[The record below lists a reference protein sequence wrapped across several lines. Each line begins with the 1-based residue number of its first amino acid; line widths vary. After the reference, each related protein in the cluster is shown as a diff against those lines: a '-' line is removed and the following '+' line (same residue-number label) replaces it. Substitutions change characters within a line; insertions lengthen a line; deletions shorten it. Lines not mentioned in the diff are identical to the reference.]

1 MNNKLMR
8 AMAFT
13 TALAITASAMSLSV
27 YAAPAKY
34 SSVEQGY
41 ITPVK
46 NQGQWGICW
55 AFSSTAISEAS
66 LIKEFPDKYKADTL
80 DLSENLFSYMISHPS
95 VYGKLNSSGDYAKY
109 TASSNTEYLTA
120 GGNVWNAG
128 LALMN
133 GIGPYYENSQ
143 YPYSSYGTPGI
154 VNKSF
159 TESEYYELRDSGMAK
174 LTGLYVANINQNNS
188 NNQLKELILTYGA
201 ASLSYCDTTNYGR
214 TDGKFG
220 DDGSSYYY
228 YCPEEY
234 TSNHAVTVVGWD
246 DSIPASAFKT
256 APAGNGAWLI
266 KNSWGDDSRDNGY
279 FWLSY
284 YDKSIM
290 SSGVAYDYTVDGA
303 DDYYNTLYSYD
314 GGNSSSWFG
323 YGLSTMYG
331 ANVFTAENA
340 SNITGAAVYTSKGM
354 DIELSVYTGLKDK
367 TNPTS
372 GTKAATA
379 TKENVGYEGYY
390 SLQFDS
396 SVKVQKGDTFAIVA
410 KITNNSGSA
419 MIYSEYG
426 YPMNG
431 LTYTLNA
438 NKGESYYTYDPNSF
452 WDDCANNKKNNL
464 MIKAYAVNAEC
475 AEHTYGDWIT
485 DTAATCT
492 KDGAKHRA
500 CKKCGA
506 VENGIIEKL
515 GHNYSAEWTVD
526 KPADCKNSGKK
537 SRHCTRCD
545 ARTDII
551 SIPSTGKHTYGDWQT
566 LRAATCTEEGERIR
580 YCLGGCGTSEK
591 EVIDALGH
599 DYSTEWTID
608 VSATCKNDGLKSHH
622 CKRCDER
629 TDLTAVPKTND
640 HKFGEWIIKKEAN
653 CTESGYKV
661 RQCLNGCGTSEEC
674 VTAPLGHKYVDT
686 VVKPTYAAQGYTL
699 HKCSVCGASYKDNET
714 AKLTLAKVTGFKV
727 KSLTSTNVTLQ
738 WNKNANASGY
748 EIEQYKSG
756 KWLNVAKITGNT
768 TTSYTVKGLAA
779 GTAGYKFRM
788 RAVKDGAY
796 SDYTSA
802 LSVNTNPYGVGGF
815 KCSSKSS
822 TSVTLKWNKGTT
834 ASGYQLQQYKDGKWV
849 TIYTGTKATDTS
861 YTVKKLKAGTAG
873 YRFRIRA
880 YKTYGNTK
888 QYGSWSS
895 EVKVNTNPYG
905 VGGFKCSSKTS
916 TSVTLKWNKGTTAS
930 GYQLQQYKDGKWVTI
945 YTGTKATNTSYT
957 VKGLKAGT
965 AGYRFRIRAYKTYGN
980 TKQYGSW
987 SSEVKV
993 NTNPYGVSG
1002 FKCSSKSSTSVTLKW
1017 NKGTTASGYQLQQYK
1032 DGKWVTIY
1040 TGTKATNTSYTVKG
1054 LKAGTA
1060 GYRFRI
1066 RAYKTYGNT
1075 KQYGSWSS
1083 EVKVNTNPYGVG
1095 GFKAKSK
1102 SYNSITLQWNKNTS
1116 ATGYELQKW
1125 NGKKWVALTKIA
1137 KNSTTTYT
1145 VKNLK
1150 ASTTYKYRIRAYKT
1164 IGKATQ
1170 YSAYSATLSANTI
1183 PTNVS
1188 RFRLNSKTGK
1198 MLNLGWDMSD
1208 DAAGYIVQ
1216 QYKGGKWVQVAKLG
1230 KSKDRVRIN
1239 DLSPSTTYKF
1249 RIRKYASIGK
1259 TTVYG
1264 NWSYKSFKTE
1274 GKDCVDEV
1282 KFTPRGEKIDTF
1294 VAAHMDEVWNEAYF
1308 DKPKEVWTKSEILR
1322 ARKYPIPMYG
1332 VIQVQYWFA
1341 DPLTIIGETDNG
1353 YYITSNNYY
1362 IYSEYVV
1369 ESKDP
1374 PELGT
1379 GIEPIPHY

>member
-1 MNNKLMR
+1 MNKKLIR
-8 AMAFT
+8 VTAFA
-13 TALAITASAMSLSV
+13 TALAIIASAMPLSV

-34 SSVEQGY
+34 SAVEQGY

-46 NQGQWGICW
+46 NQGNWGICW

-128 LALMN
+128 LAVMN

-143 YPYSSYGTPGI
+143 YPYSPYGTPDI

-228 YCPEEY
+228 YCPEKY

-303 DDYYNTLYSYD
+303 DDYYDTLYSYD

-331 ANVFTAENA
+331 ANVFTAEDA

-379 TKENVGYEGYY
+379 IKENVGYEGYY

-419 MIYSEYG
+419 MIYSEHSCD
-426 YPMNG
+426 MNG

-438 NKGESYYTYDPNSF
+438 NKGESYYKYDPNSS
-452 WDDCANNKKNNL
+452 WDDCANNKINNL

-475 AEHTYGDWIT
+475 TEHTYGDWITDKAATCTTDGAKHRVCKKCGATEKAVITKLGHSYSDEWTVDVPADCKNSGEESRHCTRCDARTDIKSIPATGKHTYGDWIT

-492 KDGAKHRA
+492 TDGTKHRV
-500 CKKCGA
+500 CTECGA
-506 VENGIIEKL
+506 VENDIIEKL

-526 KPADCKNSGKK
+526 KPADCKDSGEK

-545 ARTDII
+545 AKTDII
-551 SIPSTGKHTYGDWQT
+551 GIPSTGEHAYGEWQT
-566 LRAATCTEEGERIR
+566 VRAATCTEEGERVR
-580 YCLGGCGTSEK
+580 YCLGGCGTSQTEEIK
-591 EVIDALGH
+591 ALGH
-599 DYSTEWTID
+599 DYSTEWTFDIP
-608 VSATCKNDGLKSHH
+608 ATCKGEGLKSHH
-622 CKRCDER
+622 CTRCDDR
-629 TDLTAVPKTND
+629 ADLTVVPQSND
-640 HKFGEWIIKKEAN
+640 HNFGEWIINKEAN

-661 RQCLNGCGTSEEC
+661 RQCLNGCGTSEEV
-674 VTAPLGHKYVDT
+674 VTAPLGHKYVNT
-686 VVKPTYAAQGYTL
+686 VVKPTYTAKGYT
-699 HKCSVCGASYKDNET
+699 HHECSRCGDSYNDIET
-714 AKLTLAKVTGFKV
+714 AKLTLAAVGGFKV
-727 KSLTSTNVTLQ
+727 KTKDSTSITLQ

-748 EIEQYKSG
+748 IIETYNG
-756 KWLNVAKITGNT
+756 KTWTQLAKITSNNT
-768 TTSYTVKGLAA
+768 LACKVTKLSA
-779 GTAGYKFRM
+779 SKTYQYRIKAYKTEGK
-788 RAVKDGAY
+788 ATAY
-796 SDYTSA
+796 SANSA
-802 LSVNTNPYGVGGF
+802 TLSVNTNPSGM
-815 KCSSKSS
+815 
-822 TSVTLKWNKGTT
+822 
-834 ASGYQLQQYKDGKWV
+834 SGYKIK
-849 TIYTGTKATDTS
+849 
-861 YTVKKLKAGTAG
+861 
-873 YRFRIRA
+873 
-880 YKTYGNTK
+880 
-888 QYGSWSS
+888 
-895 EVKVNTNPYG
+895 
-905 VGGFKCSSKTS
+905 SKTS
-916 TSVTLKWNKGTTAS
+916 TSV
-930 GYQLQQYKDGKWVTI
+930 
-945 YTGTKATNTSYT
+945 
-957 VKGLKAGT
+957 
-965 AGYRFRIRAYKTYGN
+965 
-980 TKQYGSW
+980 
-987 SSEVKV
+987 
-993 NTNPYGVSG
+993 
-1002 FKCSSKSSTSVTLKW
+1002 
-1017 NKGTTASGYQLQQYK
+1017 
-1032 DGKWVTIY
+1032 
-1040 TGTKATNTSYTVKG
+1040 
-1054 LKAGTA
+1054 
-1060 GYRFRI
+1060 
-1066 RAYKTYGNT
+1066 
-1075 KQYGSWSS
+1075 
-1083 EVKVNTNPYGVG
+1083 
-1095 GFKAKSK
+1095 
-1102 SYNSITLQWNKNTS
+1102 TLQWNKNTS

-1125 NGKKWVALTKIA
+1125 DGKKWVSLTKITKNSTTTYTVKNLKA
-1137 KNSTTTYT
+1137 SATYKYRIRAYKTIGKATQYSGYSELSVNTNPSGMSGYKVKSKSYNSVTLQWNKNTSATGYELQKWDGKKWVSLTKITKNSTTTYT

-1170 YSAYSATLSANTI
+1170 YSGYSELSVNTNPSNMSGFKAKSTAKTSVILQWNKNTSATGYEI
-1183 PTNVS
+1183 Q
-1188 RFRLNSKTGK
+1188 KWDGK
-1198 MLNLGWDMSD
+1198 
-1208 DAAGYIVQ
+1208 
-1216 QYKGGKWVQVAKLG
+1216 KWVSAAKVT
-1230 KSKDRVRIN
+1230 KN
-1239 DLSPSTTYKF
+1239 STVTSTVKNLKKNTSYKF
-1249 RIRKYASIGK
+1249 RIRAYKTIGK
-1259 TTVYG
+1259 ATQYSSWSGTLTV
-1264 NWSYKSFKTE
+1264 KT
-1274 GKDCVDEV
+1274 K
-1282 KFTPRGEKIDTF
+1282 K
-1294 VAAHMDEVWNEAYF
+1294 
-1308 DKPKEVWTKSEILR
+1308 
-1322 ARKYPIPMYG
+1322 
-1332 VIQVQYWFA
+1332 
-1341 DPLTIIGETDNG
+1341 
-1353 YYITSNNYY
+1353 
-1362 IYSEYVV
+1362 
-1369 ESKDP
+1369 
-1374 PELGT
+1374 
-1379 GIEPIPHY
+1379 

>member
-188 NNQLKELILTYGA
+188 NDQLKELILTYGA
-201 ASLSYCDTTNYGR
+201 ASLSYCDAGSY
-214 TDGKFG
+214 GKFG
-220 DDGSSYYY
+220 SDGSSYYY

-290 SSGVAYDYTVDGA
+290 TSGVAYDYTVDGA
-303 DDYYNTLYSYD
+303 DDYYDTLYSYD

-331 ANVFTAENA
+331 SNVFTAEDA

-419 MIYSEYG
+419 RIYSEFSYN
-426 YPMNG
+426 MNG
-431 LTYTLNA
+431 LTYTLNT
-438 NKGESYYTYDPNSF
+438 NKGESYYTYDPDSF

-492 KDGAKHRA
+492 KDGAKHRV

-506 VENGIIEKL
+506 VENGVIDKL

-526 KPADCKNSGKK
+526 KPADCKNPGEE

-545 ARTDII
+545 ARTDIKSI
-551 SIPSTGKHTYGDWQT
+551 PATGKHTYGDWITDTAATCTKDGAKHRVCKKCGAVENGVIEKLGHDYSAEWTVDKPADCKNPGEESRHCTRCDARTDIKSIPSTGKHTYGDWQT
-566 LRAATCTEEGERIR
+566 VRAATCTEEGERIR
-580 YCLGGCGTSEK
+580 YCIGGCGTSEK

-608 VSATCKNDGLKSHH
+608 VSATCKNNGLKSHH
-622 CKRCDER
+622 CTRCDER
-629 TDLTAVPKTND
+629 TDLTVVPKTND

-686 VVKPTYAAQGYTL
+686 VVKPTYTAQGYTL
-699 HKCSVCGASYKDNET
+699 HKCSVCGESSKVKYT
-714 AKLTLAKVTGFKV
+714 AKLTLAAVSGFKV
-727 KSLTSTNVTLQ
+727 KTKDSTSITLQ
-738 WNKNANASGY
+738 WNKNSNASGY
-748 EIEQYKSG
+748 IIEIYNG
-756 KWLNVAKITGNT
+756 KAWSQLAKITSNNT
-768 TTSYTVKGLAA
+768 LVCKVTKLSASKTYQYRIKA
-779 GTAGYKFRM
+779 YKTEGK
-788 RAVKDGAY
+788 ATAY
-796 SDYTSA
+796 SSNSA
-802 LSVNTNPYGVGGF
+802 TLSVNTNP
-815 KCSSKSS
+815 
-822 TSVTLKWNKGTT
+822 
-834 ASGYQLQQYKDGKWV
+834 SGM
-849 TIYTGTKATDTS
+849 
-861 YTVKKLKAGTAG
+861 
-873 YRFRIRA
+873 
-880 YKTYGNTK
+880 
-888 QYGSWSS
+888 
-895 EVKVNTNPYG
+895 
-905 VGGFKCSSKTS
+905 
-916 TSVTLKWNKGTTAS
+916 
-930 GYQLQQYKDGKWVTI
+930 
-945 YTGTKATNTSYT
+945 
-957 VKGLKAGT
+957 
-965 AGYRFRIRAYKTYGN
+965 
-980 TKQYGSW
+980 
-987 SSEVKV
+987 
-993 NTNPYGVSG
+993 
-1002 FKCSSKSSTSVTLKW
+1002 
-1017 NKGTTASGYQLQQYK
+1017 
-1032 DGKWVTIY
+1032 
-1040 TGTKATNTSYTVKG
+1040 
-1054 LKAGTA
+1054 
-1060 GYRFRI
+1060 
-1066 RAYKTYGNT
+1066 
-1075 KQYGSWSS
+1075 
-1083 EVKVNTNPYGVG
+1083 G

-1125 NGKKWVALTKIA
+1125 DGKKWVALTKIT

-1145 VKNLK
+1145 VKSLK

-1170 YSAYSATLSANTI
+1170 YSGYKELSVNTNPSNMGGFKAKSKSYNSITLQWNKNTSATGYELQ
-1183 PTNVS
+1183 
-1188 RFRLNSKTGK
+1188 KWDGK
-1198 MLNLGWDMSD
+1198 
-1208 DAAGYIVQ
+1208 
-1216 QYKGGKWVQVAKLG
+1216 KWVALTKIAK
-1230 KSKDRVRIN
+1230 N
-1239 DLSPSTTYKF
+1239 STTTYTVKSLKASTTYKYRIRAYKTIGKATQYSGYKELSVNTNPSNMSGFKAKSTAKTSVTLQWKKNTSATGYEIQKWNGKKWVSAAKVTKNSTVTSTVKNLKKNTSYKF
-1249 RIRKYASIGK
+1249 RIRAYKTIGK
-1259 TTVYG
+1259 TTQYSS
-1264 NWSYKSFKTE
+1264 WSGTLTVKT
-1274 GKDCVDEV
+1274 K
-1282 KFTPRGEKIDTF
+1282 K
-1294 VAAHMDEVWNEAYF
+1294 
-1308 DKPKEVWTKSEILR
+1308 
-1322 ARKYPIPMYG
+1322 
-1332 VIQVQYWFA
+1332 
-1341 DPLTIIGETDNG
+1341 
-1353 YYITSNNYY
+1353 
-1362 IYSEYVV
+1362 
-1369 ESKDP
+1369 
-1374 PELGT
+1374 
-1379 GIEPIPHY
+1379 